1 VDACAVEGI
10 APEGICRQEEFG
22 GVVVSW

>member
-1 VDACAVEGI
+1 VDGCTVKGVAR
-10 APEGICRQEEFG
+10 EGICRQEEFG